1 MTYPSITLTGNIITF
16 DTLEKIALLDHDRQ
30 AAADYG
36 FENKDELRDEILF
49 EWSQFKERF
58 RRFSDRMAKATD
70 DKKTTITRQELIIPL
85 MTALGYEVSFDNTS
99 EVIDEKSYIIT
110 HRARNLDGF
119 PIHIMG
125 GHQSLDKRGTNTR
138 NSPHALLQEYLNLT
152 EHVYGIVTNGYQMR
166 LLRDST
172 LLTKLSYLEFDLDK
186 MVTEELYAD
195 FVLMFLV
202 LHHSR
207 VPQTIAG
214 GSILD
219 DYHEAGLESGS
230 RIRSKLS
237 AAVEQ
242 SIIQLGDGLL
252 KEANNTE
259 LRTWVDKYGP
269 QAYYGMM
276 LKLIYRILFIMVIEE
291 RDLIFEEP
299 EKDDKDGVQKYL
311 RNKRIYQQGYSI
323 GRLRKLSEN
332 RFLMIGR
339 QYDLWDNLKNIFQLF
354 ENRGIGTKV
363 GIAPLGGD
371 LFHVSALSILYNSRI
386 ANSLLLNIINKL
398 HQFETPQGQT
408 IAINYKSLDVEEFGS
423 VYEGLLEK
431 DPVVEPFQG
440 SLATF
445 RFVQG
450 SDRSSS
456 GSHYTPDDLVQPL
469 IKHSL
474 EHLIK
479 DVINHKKHT
488 DAEKIQAL
496 LRLKVADVACG
507 SGHILLAAARRI
519 GLELARLRT
528 GEEQPAPPAVRQGVR
543 DAIKNCIYGV
553 DKNPYAVELCKV
565 ALWLEAHVPG
575 EPLSFLDSKIK
586 CGDAIVG
593 LAHFDELDKG
603 ISDEAFKKLSDKD
616 DSNVIK
622 DLKKRN
628 SAGRKAWEEIKK
640 SGAVNLQKFK
650 LQSDEY
656 EAILSM
662 PEHTLVEVEAKQNA
676 YTTYMSGPQYL
687 RLRRLAD
694 LQIAPFFTDKN
705 IDNTQKLITTTEYA
719 RMISGHQS
727 MQTEATAYA
736 TGLSY
741 DRKWFHWFLEFP
753 EVFSQGGFDCIL
765 GNPPFLG
772 GQKISGAYGKDFA
785 EYIKAY
791 FDMGSVDLVTY
802 FFRRIYEVIKEKGFQ
817 SLIST
822 NTIAQGDAR
831 IAGLEVITEH
841 KGGSINHAVRSMKW
855 PGLAA
860 VEVAL
865 VTIYKGKWANAY
877 YLGAKV
883 AQSINTYLDE
893 HEYLGNPYKLQKNA
907 NKSFQGSI
915 VLGQGFI
922 LEPEEAQRLIDLDP
936 KNKEV
941 LFPYLN
947 GQDLNN
953 EVDQSSTRWVIN
965 FFDWT
970 EEKAMQYSEPYK
982 ILNELV
988 KPERQRWKI
997 DDKGN
1002 ETIGEYALRKPLPE
1016 KWWIYAEK
1024 RPGMY
1029 STIKNLDRVLV
1040 VAQVSKTVG
1049 FVFIPNNQVIAGMC
1063 IAIAEENYIFISL
1076 LQNSFHHFW
1085 VAKYASKL
1093 KTDLRY
1099 TPTDVF
1105 ENFPFPHVPTTEQEQ
1120 LLEIIGEEYH
1130 EYRKQLMLDVHL
1142 GLTKLYNTFHSSSVG
1157 SLQVRDVYLNKHL
1170 TKTPGTIPYDEA
1182 VERITHLR
1190 GLHKKMDELV
1200 LEAYGWHIDSKRWGK
1215 AIDLRHDFYDV
1226 DYLPENDRIRYT
1238 IHPDARKEVLK
1249 RLLLLNHEV
1258 HESETRGISY
1268 AELDKEKTLVLMK
1281 DHFTREWAIDATYL
1295 QSGTLRFLTTAE
1307 ELWPAL
1313 TTTTAQIYNAVVQNY
1328 GSALESELQEKLFIP
1343 FDKHMHAK
1351 YSTKD
1356 LSDITFK
1363 EKEIKYVNIFANKLH
1378 RSQTDYT
1385 LGNAHLLLSIIDD
1398 RNHPSVKQSTILQE
1412 FREFYFSVYN
1422 RKLVQEPFL
1431 IKLKSFIDRFRNE
1444 AAHTGEI
1451 DKAGAEEC
1459 KVMVKELV
1467 SVMVGS
1473 EY

>member
-1 MTYPSITLTGNIITF
+1 
-16 DTLEKIALLDHDRQ
+16 
-30 AAADYG
+30 
-36 FENKDELRDEILF
+36 
-49 EWSQFKERF
+49 
-58 RRFSDRMAKATD
+58 
-70 DKKTTITRQELIIPL
+70 
-85 MTALGYEVSFDNTS
+85 
-99 EVIDEKSYIIT
+99 
-110 HRARNLDGF
+110 
-119 PIHIMG
+119 
-125 GHQSLDKRGTNTR
+125 
-138 NSPHALLQEYLNLT
+138 
-152 EHVYGIVTNGYQMR
+152 
-166 LLRDST
+166 
-172 LLTKLSYLEFDLDK
+172 
-186 MVTEELYAD
+186 
-195 FVLMFLV
+195 
-202 LHHSR
+202 
-207 VPQTIAG
+207 
-214 GSILD
+214 
-219 DYHEAGLESGS
+219 
-230 RIRSKLS
+230 
-237 AAVEQ
+237 
-242 SIIQLGDGLL
+242 
-252 KEANNTE
+252 
-259 LRTWVDKYGP
+259 
-269 QAYYGMM
+269 
-276 LKLIYRILFIMVIEE
+276 
-291 RDLIFEEP
+291 
-299 EKDDKDGVQKYL
+299 
-311 RNKRIYQQGYSI
+311 
-323 GRLRKLSEN
+323 
-332 RFLMIGR
+332 
-339 QYDLWDNLKNIFQLF
+339 
-354 ENRGIGTKV
+354 
-363 GIAPLGGD
+363 
-371 LFHVSALSILYNSRI
+371 
-386 ANSLLLNIINKL
+386 
-398 HQFETPQGQT
+398 
-408 IAINYKSLDVEEFGS
+408 VEEFGS

-431 DPVVEPFQG
+431 DPVVEPYQG

-479 DVINHKKHT
+479 DIINHKKYT

-603 ISDEAFKKLSDKD
+603 ISDEAFKKLSDRD
-616 DSNVIK
+616 DNNVIK

-628 SAGRKAWEEIKK
+628 GVGRKKWEDIKK
-640 SGAVNLQKFK
+640 YESLNLQKFK

-656 EAILSM
+656 ETILAM
-662 PEHTLVEVEAKQNA
+662 PEHTLAEVEAKQNA
-676 YTTYMSGPQYL
+676 YTAYMSGPQYL

-705 IDNTQKLITTTEYA
+705 IENTHKLITTTEYA
-719 RMISGHQS
+719 RMISGHHT

-741 DRKWFHWFLEFP
+741 ERKWFHWFLEFP
-753 EVFSQGGFDCIL
+753 EVFGQGGFDCIL

-802 FFRRIYEVIKEKGFQ
+802 FFRRIYEVIKEKGYQ

-831 IAGLEVITEH
+831 TAGLEIITEK

-865 VTIYKGKWANAY
+865 VTIYKGKWAGAY
-877 YLGAKV
+877 YLGGKATK
-883 AQSINTYLDE
+883 SINTYLDDQ
-893 HEYLGNPYKLQKNA
+893 EYLGNPYSLKQNA

-915 VLGQGFI
+915 VLGRGFV
-922 LEPEEAQRLIDLDP
+922 LEPEEAERLIDLDP

-953 EVDQSSTRWVIN
+953 EIDQSPTRWVIN
-965 FFDWT
+965 FFDWP
-970 EEKAMQYSEPYK
+970 EEKAMEYIEPYR
-982 ILNELV
+982 ILKEIA
-988 KPERQRWKI
+988 KPEREKLDASNPSNIRRKKYWWQFGADAKHLY
-997 DDKGN
+997 K
-1002 ETIGEYALRKPLPE
+1002 TINSLKNVFCQTRVTRTHGIGILSSGI
-1016 KWWIYAEK
+1016 IYSDA
-1024 RPGMY
+1024 
-1029 STIKNLDRVLV
+1029 VLV
-1040 VAQVSKTVG
+1040 FAYETFSHFTN
-1049 FVFIPNNQVIAGMC
+1049 I
-1063 IAIAEENYIFISL
+1063 
-1076 LQNSFHHFW
+1076 QNSLHEW
-1085 VAKYASKL
+1085 WSWNYSSSMKG
-1093 KTDLRY
+1093 DRRY
-1099 TPTDVF
+1099 SVSDAF
-1105 ENFPFPHVPTTEQEQ
+1105 ETFPFPQLLSIFQEQ
-1120 LLEIIGEEYH
+1120 QLESIGEEYH
-1130 EYRKQLMLDVHL
+1130 ENRKQLMLDVQL
-1142 GLTKLYNTFHSSSVG
+1142 GLTKLYNCFHSPSVA
-1157 SLQVRDVYLNKHL
+1157 SLQIRDVYMDKHL
-1170 TKTPGTIPYDEA
+1170 TKTPGTIPFDEA
-1182 VERITHLR
+1182 GERITHLR
-1190 GLHKKMDELV
+1190 ALHKKMDELV

-1215 AIDLRHDFYDV
+1215 AIDLRHDFYEV

-1281 DHFTREWAIDATYL
+1281 DHFTLEWAIDATYL

-1313 TTTTAQIYNAVVQNY
+1313 STTTAQIYNAVVQNY

-1343 FDKHMHAK
+1343 FDKHMHDK
-1351 YSTKD
+1351 YSSKD

-1363 EKEIKYVNIFANKLH
+1363 EKEIRYVNIFANKLH

-1431 IKLKSFIDRFRNE
+1431 KNLKSFIDRFRNE

-1459 KVMVKELV
+1459 KEMVKELV

>member
-1 MTYPSITLTGNIITF
+1 MTYPSITLTGNIITY
-16 DTLEKIALLDHDRQ
+16 DILEKVALFELKGQ
-30 AAADYG
+30 TATDYG
-36 FENKDELRDEILF
+36 FESRDELRDEILF
-49 EWSQFKERF
+49 EWSQFKERY
-58 RRFSDRMAKATD
+58 RRFSDRINRATD
-70 DKKTTITRQELIIPL
+70 DKKTGITRLELVVPL
-85 MTALGYEVSFDNTS
+85 LTALGYEIHYDGTS
-99 EVIDEKSYIIT
+99 EVINDKSYVIS
-110 HRARNLDGF
+110 HRVQNLDNY
-119 PIHIMG
+119 PIHIIG
-125 GHQSLDKRGTNTR
+125 AHQSMDRRADNHR
-138 NSPHALLQEYLNLT
+138 NSPHALMQEYLNLT
-152 EHVYGIVTNGYQMR
+152 EHVYGIVTNGLQLR
-166 LLRDST
+166 LLRDSS

-195 FVLMFLV
+195 FVLMFLL

-207 VPQTIAG
+207 MPQHTGTESFI
-214 GSILD
+214 D
-219 DYHEAGLESGS
+219 DYHTFGMETGA

-237 AAVEQ
+237 EAVEKAI
-242 SIIQLGDGLL
+242 SDLGDQLL
-252 KEANNTE
+252 KEPANTE
-259 LRTWVDKYGP
+259 LREWVKQRG
-269 QAYYGMM
+269 AKEYYGLM

-291 RDLIFEEP
+291 RNLIFTEP
-299 EKDDKDGVQKYL
+299 DKSDKDGVKAYL
-311 RNKRIYQQGYSI
+311 KHKKIYEQGYSI
-323 GRLRKLSEN
+323 SRLRKLSEN
-332 RFLMIGR
+332 RFLLIG
-339 QYDLWDNLKNIFQLF
+339 QQFDIWENLKNIFQLF
-354 ENRGIGTKV
+354 ENRGLGTKI
-363 GIAPLGGD
+363 GIGPLGGD
-371 LFHVSALSILYNSRI
+371 LFKADAISILYSSRI
-386 ANSLLLNIINKL
+386 SNATLLQIINRL
-398 HQFETPQGQT
+398 HQFETPQGQV
-408 IAINYKSLDVEEFGS
+408 IAVNYKSLDVEEFGS
-423 VYEGLLEK
+423 VYESLLEK
-431 DPVVEPFQG
+431 EAVVEPYQG
-440 SLATF
+440 SLASF

-456 GSHYTPDDLVQPL
+456 GSHYTPDELVQPL

-474 EHLIK
+474 EHLIADILQNK
-479 DVINHKKHT
+479 QNQTND
-488 DAEKIQAL
+488 KIATL
-496 LRLKVADVACG
+496 LKLKIADVACG

-603 ISDEAFKKLSDKD
+603 ISDEAFKKLSDRD

-628 SAGRKAWEEIKK
+628 SAGRKGWEDIKK
-640 SGAVNLQKFK
+640 SGSVNLQKFK

-662 PEHTLVEVEAKQNA
+662 PEHTLAEVEAKQNA
-676 YTTYMSGPQYL
+676 YSTYMSGPQYL

-694 LQIAPFFTDKN
+694 LHIAPFFTDKN
-705 IDNTQKLITTTEYA
+705 VENTHKLITTTEYA
-719 RMISGHQS
+719 RMISGHIT

-741 DRKWFHWFLEFP
+741 EQKWFHWFLEFP
-753 EVFSQGGFDCIL
+753 EVFAQGGFDCVL

-791 FDMGSVDLVTY
+791 FDMSSVDLVTY
-802 FFRRIYEVIKEKGFQ
+802 FFRRIYNVIRQKGFQ

-831 IAGLEVITEH
+831 SDGLEVITQQL
-841 KGGSINHAVRSMKW
+841 GGSINHAVRSMKW

-865 VTIYKGKWANAY
+865 VTIYKGAWTKPY
-877 YLGAKV
+877 YLNGQATH
-883 AQSINTYLDE
+883 SINTYLDDQ
-893 HEYLGNPYKLQKNA
+893 EYLGNPVKLKQNA
-907 NKSFQGSI
+907 GKSFQGSI
-915 VLGQGFI
+915 VLGKGFV
-922 LEPEEAQRLIDLDP
+922 LEPEEAQRLIELEP

-953 EVDQSSTRWVIN
+953 EVDQAPTRWVIN
-965 FFDWT
+965 FFDWP
-970 EEKAMQYSEPYK
+970 EEKAMEYAEPYRIVREK
-982 ILNELV
+982 V
-988 KPERQRWKI
+988 MPERQRE
-997 DDKGN
+997 GN
-1002 ETIGEYALRKPLPE
+1002 VMGRE
-1016 KWWIYAEK
+1016 KWWQFYRRGVDLYKA
-1024 RPGMY
+1024 
-1029 STIKNLDRVLV
+1029 IKDMDRVLV
-1040 VAQVSKTVG
+1040 VAQVSKFPTFFFTSTQYVHSMML
-1049 FVFIPNNQVIAGMC
+1049 IVIA
-1063 IAIAEENYIFISL
+1063 
-1076 LQNSFHHFW
+1076 
-1085 VAKYASKL
+1085 SKRS
-1093 KTDLRY
+1093 TDLIFLQSCLHLDWVIFYGSSLETRQRY
-1099 TPTDVF
+1099 TPSDVY
-1105 ENFPFPHVPTTEQEQ
+1105 ETFPFPQ
-1120 LLEIIGEEYH
+1120 LIPQPFETNLEITGETYH
-1130 EYRKQLMLDVHL
+1130 EYRRQLMIDVQL
-1142 GLTKLYNTFHSSSVG
+1142 GLTKLYNCFHSPSVG
-1157 SLQVRDVYLNKHL
+1157 SLEVRDVYLDKHL
-1170 TKTPGTIPYDEA
+1170 AKTPGTIPYEDA
-1182 VERITHLR
+1182 VERIVHLR
-1190 GLHKKMDELV
+1190 ALHKEMDELV
-1200 LEAYGWHIDSKRWGK
+1200 LETYGWHIDSRRWGK
-1215 AIDLRHDFYDV
+1215 AIDLRHDFYEV

-1281 DHFTREWAIDATYL
+1281 DHFTREWAIDASYL

-1313 TTTTAQIYNAVVQNY
+1313 STTTAQIYNAVVQNY

-1343 FDKHMHAK
+1343 FDKHMHNK
-1351 YSTKD
+1351 YSSKD
-1356 LSDITFK
+1356 LSDITFR

-1385 LGNAHLLLSIIDD
+1385 LGNTHLLLSIIDD

-1459 KVMVKELV
+1459 KEMVKELV

>member
-30 AAADYG
+30 GAADYG
-36 FENKDELRDEILF
+36 FESKDELRDEILF

-70 DKKTTITRQELIIPL
+70 DKKTTVTRQELIIPL

-99 EVIDEKSYIIT
+99 EVIEEKSYIIT
-110 HRARNLDGF
+110 HRARNLEGF

-219 DYHEAGLESGS
+219 DYYEAGLESGS

-237 AAVEQ
+237 SAVEQ

-259 LRTWVDKYGP
+259 LRTWVDKHGP
-269 QAYYGMM
+269 QTYYGMM

-398 HQFETPQGQT
+398 HQFETPQGQI

-423 VYEGLLEK
+423 IYEGLLEK

-479 DVINHKKHT
+479 DIINHKKHI
-488 DAEKIQAL
+488 DDEKIQAL

-593 LAHFDELDKG
+593 LANFDELDKG

-616 DSNVIK
+616 DSNIIK
-622 DLKKRN
+622 ELKKKN
-628 SAGRKAWEEIKK
+628 KEGQKAWEIIKK
-640 SGAVNLQKFK
+640 NGGLDLNKFR
-650 LQSDEY
+650 LRTNEF

-662 PEHTLVEVEAKQNA
+662 PEHTLAEVETKQNT
-676 YTTYMSGPQYL
+676 YTAYMSGSQYL
-687 RLRRLAD
+687 RLRGLAD
-694 LQIAPFFTDKN
+694 LQIAPFFTEKSVAN
-705 IDNTQKLITTTEYA
+705 QNKLITTTEYA
-719 RMISGHQS
+719 RMISGHVS

-736 TGLSY
+736 TGMSY
-741 DRKWFHWFLEFP
+741 ERKWFHWFLEFP
-753 EVFSQGGFDCIL
+753 EVFAQGGFDCIL

-772 GQKISGAYGKDFA
+772 GQKISGAYGKDYA
-785 EYIKAY
+785 EYIKSY
-791 FDMGSVDLVTY
+791 FSMGSVDFVTY
-802 FFRRIYEVIKEKGFQ
+802 FFRRIYDVIKAEGFQ

-831 IAGLEVITEH
+831 TAGLEVITDH

-865 VTIYKGKWANAY
+865 VTIYKGKWTGSY
-877 YLGAKV
+877 YLGGKV
-883 AQSINTYLDE
+883 TPSINTYLDDQE
-893 HEYLGNPYKLQKNA
+893 SLGNPHKLKQNA
-907 NKSFQGSI
+907 GKSFQGSI
-915 VLGQGFI
+915 VLGQGFV
-922 LEPEEAQRLIDLDP
+922 LEPEEAQRLIELDP
-936 KNKEV
+936 KNKDV

-953 EVDQSSTRWVIN
+953 EIDQSPTRWVIN
-965 FFDWT
+965 FFDWP
-970 EEKAMQYSEPYK
+970 EEKALEYAEPYRIVREK
-982 ILNELV
+982 V
-988 KPERQRWKI
+988 MPERQRE
-997 DDKGN
+997 GN
-1002 ETIGEYALRKPLPE
+1002 VMGRE
-1016 KWWIYAEK
+1016 KWWQFYRRGVDLYKA
-1024 RPGMY
+1024 
-1029 STIKNLDRVLV
+1029 IKNMDRVLV
-1040 VAQVSKTVG
+1040 VAQVSKTVSFE
-1049 FVFIPNNQVIAGMC
+1049 FVTKNNVFDAKLNVF
-1063 IAIAEENYIFISL
+1063 ALENSKYFGYM
-1076 LQNSFHHFW
+1076 NSGLHW
-1085 VAKYASKL
+1085 YWAWKYSSTMKR
-1093 KTDLRY
+1093 DLSY
-1099 TPTDVF
+1099 GPSQTF
-1105 ENFPFPHVPTTEQEQ
+1105 ETFPFPQ
-1120 LLEIIGEEYH
+1120 LVSSNLDYHLESIGESYH
-1130 EYRKQLMLDVHL
+1130 EYRRHLMLDVQL
-1142 GLTKLYNTFHSSSVG
+1142 GLTKLYNCFHSVSVDSQG
-1157 SLQVRDVYLNKHL
+1157 EDAVTQSVSAVVRDVYLDKHL
-1170 TKTPGTIPYDEA
+1170 AKTHGTISYDEA
-1182 VERITHLR
+1182 IERIVHLR
-1190 GLHKKMDELV
+1190 ALHKKMDELV

-1215 AIDLRHDFYDV
+1215 AINLRHDFYEV
-1226 DYLPENDRIRYT
+1226 DYLPENDRNRYT

-1258 HESETRGISY
+1258 HESETRCITY
-1268 AELDKEKTLVLMK
+1268 AELDKEKILVLMK

-1343 FDKHMHAK
+1343 FDKLMHEK
-1351 YSTKD
+1351 YVTKD
-1356 LSDITFK
+1356 LSDMTFR

>member
-16 DTLEKIALLDHDRQ
+16 DTLEKVALFDHVKQ
-30 AAADYG
+30 AATDYG
-36 FENKDELRDEILF
+36 YDSKDELRDEILF
-49 EWSQFKERF
+49 EWSQFKERY
-58 RRFSDRMAKATD
+58 RRFNDRMAKATD
-70 DKKTTITRQELIIPL
+70 DKKTSITRQELIIPL
-85 MTALGYEVSFDNTS
+85 LTAFGFEVGFDNTS
-99 EVIDEKSYIIT
+99 EIIDEKSYIIT

-125 GHQSLDKRGTNTR
+125 GHQSLDKRGATSR

-152 EHVYGIVTNGYQMR
+152 EHVYGIVTNGYQLR
-166 LLRDST
+166 LLRDSS
-172 LLTKLSYLEFDLDK
+172 LLTKLSYLEFDLEK
-186 MVTEELYAD
+186 MVSEELYAD
-195 FVLMFLV
+195 FVMMYLV
-202 LHHSR
+202 LHHTR
-207 VPQTIAG
+207 MPQQLG
-214 GSILD
+214 EESIMEL
-219 DYHEAGLESGS
+219 YHLAGLESGS

-237 AAVEQ
+237 IAVEH
-242 SIIQLGDGLL
+242 SILQLGDQLL
-252 KEANNTE
+252 KEAENVA
-259 LRTWVDKYGP
+259 LREWVAKHGAN
-269 QAYYGMM
+269 AYYGVL

-299 EKDDKDGVQKYL
+299 NKDDKDAAQKYL
-311 RNKRIYQQGYSI
+311 RAKRIYQQGYSI

-354 ENRGIGTKV
+354 ENRGIGSKI

-371 LFHVSALSILYNSRI
+371 LFHVQAIQILYTSRI
-386 ANSLLLNIINKL
+386 TNSLLLNIINKL

-431 DPVVEPFQG
+431 DPVVEPYQG

-479 DVINHKKHT
+479 DIINHKKYT

-528 GEEQPAPPAVRQGVR
+528 GEEQPAPPSVRQGVR

-603 ISDEAFKKLSDKD
+603 ISDEAYKKLSDRD

-628 SAGRKAWEEIKK
+628 SAGRKGWEDIKK
-640 SGAVNLQKFK
+640 SGSVNLQKFK

-656 EAILSM
+656 ETILAM
-662 PEHTLVEVEAKQNA
+662 PEHTLAEVEAKQNA
-676 YTTYMSGPQYL
+676 YTTYMSGSQYL

-705 IDNTQKLITTTEYA
+705 IENTHKLITTTEYA
-719 RMISGHQS
+719 RMISGHLT

-741 DRKWFHWFLEFP
+741 ERKWFHWFLEFP
-753 EVFSQGGFDCIL
+753 EVFAQGGFDCIL
-765 GNPPFLG
+765 GNPPYLG
-772 GQKISGAYGKDFA
+772 GSKISGTYGNDF
-785 EYIKAY
+785 YHFLKSSY
-791 FDMGSVDLVTY
+791 DGTRGQVDLITY
-802 FFRRIYEVIKEKGFQ
+802 FLLRNSQIISLDKYISVIT
-817 SLIST
+817 T
-822 NTIAQGDAR
+822 NTISQGDTR
-831 IAGLEVITEH
+831 ESGLDQLVKTGFEIIFAH
-841 KGGSINHAVRSMKW
+841 KNIKW
-855 PGLAA
+855 PGIAA
-860 VEVAL
+860 VQVTLISIFNGTYNNPKL
-865 VTIYKGKWANAY
+865 VDKQITKFISSYLTGESNIQPYTLITNKNLSFKGTSINGDGFIISKDE
-877 YLGAKV
+877 
-883 AQSINTYLDE
+883 AQSLLEDFDNSKVVKQFII
-893 HEYLGNPYKLQKNA
+893 
-907 NKSFQGSI
+907 GSEI
-915 VLGQGFI
+915 
-922 LEPEEAQRLIDLDP
+922 
-936 KNKEV
+936 
-941 LFPYLN
+941 
-947 GQDLNN
+947 NN
-953 EVDQSSTRWVIN
+953 EIEIKPIKYVIN
-965 FFDWT
+965 FWDFD
-970 EEKAMQYSEPYK
+970 
-982 ILNELV
+982 LNEASKYEKVFAKIEKTV
-988 KPERQRWKI
+988 KIQRENNSNNILKEKWWQYERLRPELYRKI
-997 DDKGN
+997 NTGSNFYVCALATKYLNFVKGLSDTIFSN
-1002 ETIGEYALRKPLPE
+1002 SIGVIILKNDIKFAYIQCTIHEVWAWRNCSTLGSSTLSYTNTDAFETLPFPLLASLYLDHQLETIGEA
-1016 KWWIYAEK
+1016 
-1024 RPGMY
+1024 
-1029 STIKNLDRVLV
+1029 
-1040 VAQVSKTVG
+1040 
-1049 FVFIPNNQVIAGMC
+1049 
-1063 IAIAEENYIFISL
+1063 
-1076 LQNSFHHFW
+1076 
-1085 VAKYASKL
+1085 
-1093 KTDLRY
+1093 
-1099 TPTDVF
+1099 
-1105 ENFPFPHVPTTEQEQ
+1105 
-1120 LLEIIGEEYH
+1120 YH
-1130 EYRKQLMLDVHL
+1130 EYRRLLMLDIQL
-1142 GLTKLYNTFHSSSVG
+1142 GLTKLYNCFHSVAVSSLQASVA
-1157 SLQVRDVYLNKHL
+1157 SMQVRDVYLDKHL
-1170 TKTPGTIPYDEA
+1170 NKTPGTISYDEA

-1190 GLHKKMDELV
+1190 ALHKKMDELV

-1215 AIDLRHDFYDV
+1215 AIDLRHDFYEV

-1258 HESETRGISY
+1258 HESETRDISY

-1281 DHFTREWAIDATYL
+1281 DHFTREWVIDASYL

-1343 FDKHMHAK
+1343 FDKHMHDK
-1351 YSTKD
+1351 YSSKD

-1363 EKEIKYVNIFANKLH
+1363 EKEIRYVNIFANKLH

-1431 IKLKSFIDRFRNE
+1431 KNLKSFIDRFRNE

-1459 KVMVKELV
+1459 KEMVKELV

>member
-16 DTLEKIALLDHDRQ
+16 DTLEKVALFDHVKQ
-30 AAADYG
+30 AATDYG
-36 FENKDELRDEILF
+36 YDSKDELRDEILF
-49 EWSQFKERF
+49 EWSQFKERY

-70 DKKTTITRQELIIPL
+70 DKKTSITRQELIIPL
-85 MTALGYEVSFDNTS
+85 LTAFGYEVSFDNTS
-99 EVIDEKSYIIT
+99 EIIDEKSYIIT
-110 HRARNLDGF
+110 HRSRNLDGF

-125 GHQSLDKRGTNTR
+125 GHQSLDKRGATSR

-152 EHVYGIVTNGYQMR
+152 EHVYGIVTNGFQLR
-166 LLRDST
+166 LLRDSS
-172 LLTKLSYLEFDLDK
+172 LLTKLSYLEFDLEK

-195 FVLMFLV
+195 FVMMYLV
-202 LHHSR
+202 LHHTR
-207 VPQTIAG
+207 MPQQLG
-214 GSILD
+214 EESIMEL
-219 DYHEAGLESGS
+219 YHLAGLESGS

-237 AAVEQ
+237 IAVEH
-242 SIIQLGDGLL
+242 SILQLGDQLL
-252 KEANNTE
+252 KEAENVA
-259 LRTWVDKYGP
+259 LREWVAKHGAN
-269 QAYYGMM
+269 AYYGVL

-299 EKDDKDGVQKYL
+299 NKDGKEAAQKYL
-311 RNKRIYQQGYSI
+311 RAKRIYQQGYSI

-354 ENRGIGTKV
+354 ENRGIGSKI

-371 LFHVSALSILYNSRI
+371 LFHVHAIQILYTSRI
-386 ANSLLLNIINKL
+386 TNSLLLNIINKL

-431 DPVVEPFQG
+431 DPVVEPYQG

-479 DVINHKKHT
+479 DIINHKKHT

-496 LRLKVADVACG
+496 LKLKVADVACG

-528 GEEQPAPPAVRQGVR
+528 SEEQPAPPAVRQGVK

-575 EPLSFLDSKIK
+575 DPLSFLDSKIK

-603 ISDEAFKKLSDKD
+603 ISDEAFKKLSDRD

-628 SAGRKAWEEIKK
+628 SAGRKGWEDIKR

-662 PEHTLVEVEAKQNA
+662 PEHTLAEVEAKQNA
-676 YTTYMSGPQYL
+676 YTAYMSGPQYL

-705 IDNTQKLITTTEYA
+705 SENTYKLITTTEYA
-719 RMISGHQS
+719 RMISGHLT

-741 DRKWFHWFLEFP
+741 ERKWFHWFLEFP
-753 EVFSQGGFDCIL
+753 EVFAQGGFDCIL
-765 GNPPFLG
+765 GNPPYLG
-772 GQKISGAYGKDFA
+772 GTKISSYNGDN
-785 EYIKAY
+785 Y
-791 FDMGSVDLVTY
+791 FNFCKSNYFPASGRCDLVGY
-802 FFRRIYEVIKEKGFQ
+802 FVRRIFSIQKYNGFH
-817 SLIST
+817 SIITT
-822 NTIAQGDAR
+822 NTVAEGDTR
-831 IAGLEVITEH
+831 EGGLDFIVNNDGFIVYAN
-841 KGGSINHAVRSMKW
+841 KGIIW
-855 PGLAA
+855 PGKAN
-860 VEVAL
+860 VV
-865 VTIYKGKWANAY
+865 VTIYSMYKGQWKKEIF
-877 YLGAKV
+877 LAKENV
-883 AQSINTYLDE
+883 QSISTYLTSNSIAQPNHLKE
-893 HEYLGNPYKLQKNA
+893 NEKKV
-907 NKSFQGSI
+907 FMGSSI
-915 VLGQGFI
+915 TGDGFI
-922 LEPEEAQRLIDLDP
+922 INEDYCQLLIMNDS
-936 KNKEV
+936 KYQNVISKYV
-941 LFPYLN
+941 N
-947 GQDLNN
+947 GFDFNN
-953 EVDQSSTRWVIN
+953 IPNQISAKRIIN
-965 FFDWT
+965 FFNLDL
-970 EEKAMQYSEPYK
+970 EFIENEYPLALEHVEKH
-982 ILNELV
+982 V
-988 KPERQRWKI
+988 KPEREKKSNEVSLAPWWKYWRI
-997 DDKGN
+997 RTELYNSITENK
-1002 ETIGEYALRKPLPE
+1002 K
-1016 KWWIYAEK
+1016 
-1024 RPGMY
+1024 
-1029 STIKNLDRVLV
+1029 VLV
-1040 VAQVSKTVG
+1040 LTRSSKTHG
-1049 FVFIPNNQVIAGMC
+1049 LSFLPNENFVFSDAVIVYSYDSFSKYS
-1063 IAIAEENYIFISL
+1063 I
-1076 LQNSFHHFW
+1076 LQSNIHEDWSWRFS
-1085 VAKYASKL
+1085 SKL
-1093 KTDLRY
+1093 KNDRRY
-1099 TPTDVF
+1099 SISDAF
-1105 ENFPFPHVPTTEQEQ
+1105 ETFPFPQ
-1120 LLEIIGEEYH
+1120 LVSTYLDGQLESIGETYY
-1130 EYRKQLMLDVHL
+1130 EYRRQMMLDIQL
-1142 GLTKLYNTFHSSSVG
+1142 GLTKLYNTFHSPSVA
-1157 SLQVRDVYLNKHL
+1157 SMQVRDVYLDKHL
-1170 TKTPGTIPYDEA
+1170 AKTPGTISYDES
-1182 VERITHLR
+1182 VERIVHLR
-1190 GLHKKMDELV
+1190 TLHKKMDELV
-1200 LEAYGWHIDSKRWGK
+1200 MEAYGWHIDSKRWGK
-1215 AIDLRHDFYDV
+1215 AIDLCHDFYEV

-1258 HESETRGISY
+1258 HESETRGINY

-1281 DHFTREWAIDATYL
+1281 DHFTREWDIDASYL

-1343 FDKHMHAK
+1343 FDKHMHEK
-1351 YSTKD
+1351 YTTKD
-1356 LSDITFK
+1356 LSDITFG
-1363 EKEIKYVNIFANKLH
+1363 EKEIRYVNIFANKLH

-1459 KVMVKELV
+1459 KEMVKELV